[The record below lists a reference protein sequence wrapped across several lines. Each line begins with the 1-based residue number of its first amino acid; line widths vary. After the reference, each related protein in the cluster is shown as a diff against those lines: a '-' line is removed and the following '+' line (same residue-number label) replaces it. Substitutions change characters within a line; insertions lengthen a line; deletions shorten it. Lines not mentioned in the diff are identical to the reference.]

1 MYAAC
6 PPPSP
11 NHPTLARTAVLKL
24 FSSHNPPSA
33 PGSVIRP
40 RFIEDERTYGARTV
54 HTVVLF
60 TAPGGWG
67 AATALRL
74 QLEASAA
81 KMFDIATFGSVYV
94 RAVSG
99 AYLVSAT

>member
-1 MYAAC
+1 MHA
-6 PPPSP
+6 PHSP
-11 NHPTLARTAVLKL
+11 QTSSAPAVLTPHPTGAIV
-24 FSSHNPPSA
+24 
-33 PGSVIRP
+33 RP
-40 RFIEDERTYGARTV
+40 RFIEDERTYGARNV

-74 QLEASAA
+74 KLQASAA
-81 KMFDIATFGSVYV
+81 GMFDVTAFGAVYV

-99 AYLVSAT
+99 AYLVSTIAGGC